1 MVRIEV
7 ENGSRQSIEVEG
19 NHDGRRIMLRVREA
33 LDAPVTVTRASVSL
47 SPSESEA
54 LENALRI
61 QRRNAERRA
70 K

>member
-1 MVRIEV
+1 MVRVEI
-7 ENGSRQSIEVEG
+7 ENGSRQSVEV
-19 NHDGRRIMLRVREA
+19 DGGGTGRSIMLRVKVEDK
-33 LDAPVTVTRASVSL
+33 DATRTLASISL
-47 SPSESEA
+47 SPDESEA

>member
-7 ENGSRQSIEVEG
+7 ENGSRQSIEV
-19 NHDGRRIMLRVREA
+19 DGGGTGRSIMLRVKESLA
-33 LDAPVTVTRASVSL
+33 HDATITRASISL

>member
-7 ENGSRQSIEVEG
+7 ENGSRQSVEV
-19 NHDGRRIMLRVREA
+19 DGGGTGRGIILRVRES
-33 LDAPVTVTRASVSL
+33 LKEGERTVASISL
-47 SPSESEA
+47 SPDESEA
-54 LENALRI
+54 IENALRI